1 MGQLKISFDAFFVFI
16 FYWYHMKTHENTS
29 SEIFTPH
36 CNKIKELYEIADT
49 NLRGVALL
57 LFDVKY
63 RNEL

>member
-1 MGQLKISFDAFFVFI
+1 
-16 FYWYHMKTHENTS
+16 MKTHENTS